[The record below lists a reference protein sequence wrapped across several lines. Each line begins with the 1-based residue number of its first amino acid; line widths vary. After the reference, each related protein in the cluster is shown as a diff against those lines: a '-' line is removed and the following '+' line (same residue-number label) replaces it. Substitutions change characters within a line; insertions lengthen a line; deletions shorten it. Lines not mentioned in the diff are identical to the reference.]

1 MNESLR
7 VVGIGVISVFCIIL
21 LREAGFRGTKLVSSV
36 AMVGIS
42 SVALVLAGQIVSG
55 LGMDGLDAGG
65 GEILRLFIKIM
76 GVGYVF
82 GIGTDICRELG
93 EGGVANALLGVGRVE
108 ILLICMPAFSEIF
121 ELGLSYLQ

>member
-42 SVALVLAGQIVSG
+42 SVALVLAGQIVCDRKAYRSQRD
-55 LGMDGLDAGG
+55 L
-65 GEILRLFIKIM
+65 
-76 GVGYVF
+76 
-82 GIGTDICRELG
+82 
-93 EGGVANALLGVGRVE
+93 
-108 ILLICMPAFSEIF
+108 
-121 ELGLSYLQ
+121 

>member
-1 MNESLR
+1 M
-7 VVGIGVISVFCIIL
+7 
-21 LREAGFRGTKLVSSV
+21 
-36 AMVGIS
+36 
-42 SVALVLAGQIVSG
+42 
-55 LGMDGLDAGG
+55 
-65 GEILRLFIKIM
+65 RLFIKIM

-82 GIGTDICRELG
+82 GIGADICRELG